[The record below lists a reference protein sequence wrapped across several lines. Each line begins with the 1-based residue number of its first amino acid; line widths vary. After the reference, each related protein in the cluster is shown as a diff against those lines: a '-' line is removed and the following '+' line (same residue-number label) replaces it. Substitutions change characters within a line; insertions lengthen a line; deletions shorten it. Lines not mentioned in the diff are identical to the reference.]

1 MVRVFHKEATRDR
14 IDGLASTYGPA
25 ARAGFLASRAFEIM
39 ILRIE
44 SSINNIL
51 YDRKHQ
57 ACPGIEGI
65 SSREPSRCCIS
76 GT

>member
-1 MVRVFHKEATRDR
+1 MVRVFHKEAARDR
-14 IDGLASTYGPA
+14 IDGSAPTYGRA

-39 ILRIE
+39 ILRID
-44 SSINNIL
+44 SPINNIF

-65 SSREPSRCCIS
+65 SSREPLRCCRR
-76 GT
+76 